1 MKMTALDYLTES
13 ANADALRALL
23 DTLSETVSA
32 SASAALSVS
41 TAADR
46 WHENL
51 IAADLMRIRDD
62 LKAIR
67 SRVLSLS
74 DTARK
79 NAIDART
86 QFGILSAQESVA
98 PAAPQEN

>member
-1 MKMTALDYLTES
+1 MKMTALDCLTES
-13 ANADALRALL
+13 ANDDALRALL
-23 DTLSETVSA
+23 DTLSETIGA
-32 SASAALSVS
+32 SESAAMSVA

-46 WHENL
+46 WQENL
-51 IAADLMRIRDD
+51 ISDDLLKIKDD

-79 NAIDART
+79 NAIDARAR
-86 QFGILSAQESVA
+86 FGILSAQESA
-98 PAAPQEN
+98 TPAAPQEK